1 MGNIWPVK
9 TLPIML
15 RFVGESR
22 ILNVSKTANKGNIVM
37 CPVRAAA
44 AVQGGPVLEPTP
56 PQSLIRVPEICL
68 GGVAYLYEVLAS
80 LSDLS
85 YGMEAKKEFRSWQLM
100 KNTMSSTKRKSSR
113 HMTM

>member
-1 MGNIWPVK
+1 
-9 TLPIML
+9 
-15 RFVGESR
+15 
-22 ILNVSKTANKGNIVM
+22 M
-37 CPVRAAA
+37 CPRQLIKATSSCVRY
-44 AVQGGPVLEPTP
+44 VQQQQFRGDQSLNPPP